1 MHLHTPPAC
10 PIHLGGI
17 WSPGG
22 LLGTAASGHW
32 LRPCLFTYLFG
43 VGVVPWPGVSCRCIS
58 VSKTSQDIYQWFEQ
72 ILNVLRHCMN
82 NELFPG
88 ENSSRGEEDL
98 WSGLLRL
105 QPQQI
110 RPAQWK
116 VGTHTQLNAL
126 VLHATLTYCIA
137 HRCQQQCLY
146 RISVST
152 ISLRY
157 DFCGSGWL

>member
-1 MHLHTPPAC
+1 MPHP
-10 PIHLGGI
+10 
-17 WSPGG
+17 PGG
-22 LLGTAASGHW
+22 HLVTRRTAGPLASGHW

-82 NELFPG
+82 NELFSG

-116 VGTHTQLNAL
+116 VGTHTYYICTQLSAS